1 MKRIILTA
9 GVCSVIAVVLKTV
22 SFFDFSKRELIY
34 TGLSIGLFIL
44 GSIFLK
50 ATSPKISRKRFFR
63 LQFFQNDDF
72 KLLLHM
78 TFLVIS
84 GGFLINLLTITVLD
98 LFGTTIPNSSFAMFD
113 SDNIWLSVVTV
124 AVIPAIFE
132 ELFFRGAV
140 LSSLSSERTIM
151 AILVSSVF
159 FAAVHGSIYYFVS
172 NFFAGV
178 IFTLMVYITGS
189 LFSSMI
195 AHFLNNILS
204 YVLFVYS
211 SRLTTVGFDAIVV
224 WGLAFIFLIAL
235 YNTVSATA
243 KKYKEKL
250 KLDRPLVN
258 EGELIWEKRKEKK

>member
-1 MKRIILTA
+1 MKL
-9 GVCSVIAVVLKTV
+9 
-22 SFFDFSKRELIY
+22 
-34 TGLSIGLFIL
+34 
-44 GSIFLK
+44 
-50 ATSPKISRKRFFR
+50 TSPKMSRKRFFR

-72 KLLLHM
+72 KLLWHM

-98 LFGTTIPNSSFAMFD
+98 LFGTTVPNSSFAMFD
-113 SDNIWLSVVTV
+113 SENMWLSVVTV
-124 AVIPAIFE
+124 AVVPAIFE

-140 LSSLSSERTIM
+140 LSALSTERTIM

-172 NFFAGV
+172 NFFAGI

-189 LFSSMI
+189 LFVSII

-224 WGLAFIFLIAL
+224 WGLAFIFLVAL
-235 YNTVSATA
+235 YNTVGATA

-258 EGELIWEKRKEKK
+258 EGELLWEKRKEKR